1 MMNAIIKTLG
11 WQLDDLSRS
20 LQEGYYK
27 ESPDSNF
34 AHYVFYQSNSQIPFT
49 VATDIDIGTLEPNRL
64 NQAPTIAAV
73 GYGLAC
79 GRQFSG
85 SFLEIWVNGLTRLSG
100 RDAFPSDRASF
111 FYQPTVLLGIVLG
124 VSHYYDN
131 QTEKLEWLQKILV
144 EGERRLIHNDL
155 WTFWLSAYAAS
166 ILSVNWKSRNLPSVS
181 EMTLE
186 ELALAKWLCTVDSNL
201 SSRIGLN
208 QLESAINKALFENC
222 VEFAVSTHSS
232 SHAAL
237 LYFALKTTIHQI
249 IQLYWND
256 FEEIHY
262 NPQTAIEWLSN
273 TCNNIHTVTQH
284 LQSHFSKGFT
294 SETLNIRTMEALM
307 ELLPRL
313 RSDADLMET
322 EIRRQIK
329 MRSRL
334 FVNGNQ
340 VVVNTGDNV
349 TMTSNQ
355 ESNNVTNINASN
367 ANIGFINSGSGTV
380 SNFSQT
386 IGQNID
392 EITRLVNSLREMA
405 QQFPEAQRQE
415 TLVTLD
421 DLQEDIDNPDKQ
433 KPERIK
439 IRLGRLAVIA
449 GTIAGLVAGAADFSN
464 NVLELHEKLGFP
476 VPIELNHPQL
486 NHQLPLDTGEQILQ
500 SFIAAGRIIPPAHHP
515 DIPSISETDLKA
527 MVSDIQISG
536 KPLSETIIEER
547 GEW

>member
-1 MMNAIIKTLG
+1 MMSAIVKTLG

-34 AHYVFYQSNSQIPFT
+34 AHYVFYQSSSQIPFT
-49 VATDIDIGTLEPNRL
+49 IATDIDIATLEPSRL

-79 GRQFSG
+79 GRQFNED
-85 SFLEIWVNGLTRLSG
+85 FLEIWVNGLTRLSG

-111 FYQPTVLLGIVLG
+111 FYQPTALLGIVLG
-124 VSHYYDN
+124 ASHYYDN
-131 QTEKLEWLQKILV
+131 QIEKLEWLQKILV

-166 ILSVNWKSRNLPSVS
+166 ILSVNWKSKNLPSVS
-181 EMTLE
+181 EMTSE
-186 ELALAKWLCTVDSNL
+186 ELALAKWLCTVDSNF
-201 SSRIGLN
+201 SNRFELN
-208 QLESAINKALFENC
+208 QIESKINKALLENC
-222 VEFAVSTHSS
+222 VEFSLSTRSS

-237 LYFALKTTIHQI
+237 LYFALKTTMGQI
-249 IQLYWND
+249 IQSCWND
-256 FEEIHY
+256 FEEIHC

-273 TCNNIHTVTQH
+273 TCNNIHTVVQY
-284 LQSHFSKGFT
+284 LQSHFSKESA
-294 SETLNIRTMEALM
+294 SETLNIRTMEVLM
-307 ELLPRL
+307 QILPRL
-313 RSDADLMET
+313 RSDTDLVET
-322 EIRRQIK
+322 EISRQIR
-329 MRSRL
+329 MYSRL
-334 FVNGNQ
+334 SVSGNQ
-340 VVVNTGDNV
+340 VIVNTGDNV
-349 TMTSNQ
+349 TMTSRQ
-355 ESNNVTNINASN
+355 ESSNTTKINAQN

-386 IGQNID
+386 IGQNIN
-392 EITRLVNSLREMA
+392 EITKLVNSLREIA
-405 QQFPEAQRQE
+405 QQLPEAQRQE

-439 IRLGRLAVIA
+439 IRLGRLVVIA

-486 NHQLPLDTGEQILQ
+486 NHQLP
-500 SFIAAGRIIPPAHHP
+500 PP
-515 DIPSISETDLKA
+515 PSN
-527 MVSDIQISG
+527 
-536 KPLSETIIEER
+536 
-547 GEW
+547 